1 MLWGAFRL
9 GGAPVR
15 PATAAGIGGSIA
27 RGPASTGLDPR
38 SNAAASGLRHP
49 DPREPVITGDHA
61 QPEARPIRRPK
72 PASSPPDRNLL
83 ELTRASLEDDKA
95 EDIVVIELAGKST
108 IADFMVIA
116 TGRSSRQVGAM
127 AENLRRKLIETGI
140 KRVAV
145 EGLTQGD
152 WVLLDAGDIIVH
164 LFRPEVRAFYN
175 LEKMWGAD
183 LPGEPPA
190 EAATA

>member
-1 MLWGAFRL
+1 M
-9 GGAPVR
+9 
-15 PATAAGIGGSIA
+15 GGS
-27 RGPASTGLDPR
+27 T
-38 SNAAASGLRHP
+38 
-49 DPREPVITGDHA
+49 
-61 QPEARPIRRPK
+61 IRRRK
-72 PASSPPDRNLL
+72 PVSSEPDRNLL
-83 ELTRASLEDDKA
+83 ELTRASLDDDKA
-95 EDIVVIELAGKST
+95 EDLVVIELAGKST

-127 AENLRRKLIETGI
+127 AENLRLKLIAYGV

-175 LEKMWGAD
+175 LEKMWGTD

-190 EAATA
+190 QAEAATA